1 MEEGFPETAI
11 LMPLGMGR
19 QTSPLGCPVTDQFK
33 IFCRGGSGKMAD
45 PCIDPPNSIWNISAI
60 DGDMIADEEIFRN
73 ILLNPLPVL
82 NLLFNGPSTIL
93 DGPDLMR
100 GFLHGLAE
108 RGNWKKDEKEQDQ
121 EKHVL

>member
-1 MEEGFPETAI
+1 
-11 LMPLGMGR
+11 MG
-19 QTSPLGCPVTDQFK
+19 
-33 IFCRGGSGKMAD
+33 D